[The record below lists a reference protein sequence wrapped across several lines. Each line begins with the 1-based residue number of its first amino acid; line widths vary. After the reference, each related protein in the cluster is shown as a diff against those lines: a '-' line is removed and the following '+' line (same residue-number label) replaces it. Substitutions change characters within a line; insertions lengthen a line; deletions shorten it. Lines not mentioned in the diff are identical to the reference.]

1 MTSTSVADVGWGV
14 FLGAAT
20 LMLGVGVQRIVSPV
34 NANNAISEGAPSPS
48 VLPVGRLRRGFR
60 SATCGGSLIAA
71 GIVTLTTLT
80 LSRRSVA
87 PSLRANRVSSMASSD
102 GPDADRERE
111 LQGLWANAYDGWID
125 VPGESGG
132 AIYTRPVGAPG
143 VRTHVPFP
151 PIVTASRLFAL
162 TGFNPMGEERPIAEN
177 RAANE
182 KLRADI
188 EAMTPAPKAWWRA
201 FGFAHDWREDGFV
214 LAYETRDGDAGEK
227 AAVDLA
233 VKYGQGAIYAYS
245 ATANDAGNLRR
256 RTVPAAMGQ
265 TVEADVEVE
274 RCDRPGLKF
283 ADPALPDEEY

>member
-1 MTSTSVADVGWGV
+1 MDIGWGAFV
-14 FLGAAT
+14 GAVT
-20 LMLGVGVQRIVSPV
+20 LMLGVRGILTRLPTAAAARGN
-34 NANNAISEGAPSPS
+34 NANRS
-48 VLPVGRLRRGFR
+48 VASLLLGRLARSD

-80 LSRRSVA
+80 LSRNVA
-87 PSLRANRVSSMASSD
+87 APALRGARVSSMASSSSD
-102 GPDADRERE
+102 DAAREKE

-132 AIYTRPVGAPG
+132 AIYTRPVDAPG

-151 PIVTASRLFAL
+151 PIVTSSRLFAL

-177 RAANE
+177 RAANG

-214 LAYETRDGDAGEK
+214 LAYDPEHGDAGEK
-227 AAVDLA
+227 AVVDLA
-233 VKYGQGAIYAYS
+233 VKYGQGAIYAYEPVDGRPG
-245 ATANDAGNLRR
+245 AVAR
-256 RTVPAAMGQ
+256 RTVSAAMSQ
-265 TVEADVEVE
+265 TVEADVVVE
-274 RCDRPGLKF
+274 RCDTPGLRF
-283 ADPALPDEEY
+283 AKPVLADDEY

>member
-20 LMLGVGVQRIVSPV
+20 LMLGVGVRRIVSPV
-34 NANNAISEGAPSPS
+34 NANNAISEGALPS

-80 LSRRSVA
+80 LSRRSDA

-132 AIYTRPVGAPG
+132 AIYTRPVDTPG

-151 PIVTASRLFAL
+151 PIVTSSRLFAL

-177 RAANE
+177 RAANG

-201 FGFAHDWREDGFV
+201 FGFAHDWREDGFC
-214 LAYETRDGDAGEK
+214 LLYTSPSPRD
-227 AAVDLA
+227 LSTSRMPS
-233 VKYGQGAIYAYS
+233 S
-245 ATANDAGNLRR
+245 A
-256 RTVPAAMGQ
+256 
-265 TVEADVEVE
+265 
-274 RCDRPGLKF
+274 
-283 ADPALPDEEY
+283 

>member
-1 MTSTSVADVGWGV
+1 M
-14 FLGAAT
+14 GAVT
-20 LMLGVGVQRIVSPV
+20 LMLGVRGILTRLPTAAAARGN
-34 NANNAISEGAPSPS
+34 NANRS
-48 VLPVGRLRRGFR
+48 VASLLLGRLARSD

-80 LSRRSVA
+80 LSRNVA
-87 PSLRANRVSSMASSD
+87 VPALRGARVSSMASSSSD
-102 GPDADRERE
+102 DAAREKE

-125 VPGESGG
+125 VPGEAGVVV
-132 AIYTRPVGAPG
+132 YTKPVATPGDPAP
-143 VRTHVPFP
+143 TPFP
-151 PIVTASRLFAL
+151 HIVASSRLFAL
-162 TGFNPMGEERPIAEN
+162 TGFNPMGEDRPIGEN

-182 KLRADI
+182 KLVVDI
-188 EAMTPAPKAWWRA
+188 QAMTPAPKAWWRA

-214 LAYETRDGDAGEK
+214 LAYEPEDGDAGEK

-245 ATANDAGNLRR
+245 AVNNDAGLLRR

-274 RCDRPGLKF
+274 RCDTPGLRF
-283 ADPALPDEEY
+283 AKPVLADDEY

>member
-1 MTSTSVADVGWGV
+1 
-14 FLGAAT
+14 
-20 LMLGVGVQRIVSPV
+20 MLGVGVRRIVSPV
-34 NANNAISEGAPSPS
+34 NANNAISEGALPS

-71 GIVTLTTLT
+71 GIVPLPPLP

-132 AIYTRPVGAPG
+132 AIYTRPVDAPG

-151 PIVTASRLFAL
+151 PIVTSSRLFAL

-177 RAANE
+177 RAANG

-214 LAYETRDGDAGEK
+214 LAYEPEDGDAGEK

-245 ATANDAGNLRR
+245 AVNNDAGLLRR

>member
-1 MTSTSVADVGWGV
+1 
-14 FLGAAT
+14 
-20 LMLGVGVQRIVSPV
+20 MLGVGVQRIVSPV
-34 NANNAISEGAPSPS
+34 NANNAISEGAPPS
-48 VLPVGRLRRGFR
+48 VLPIGRLRRGFR

-80 LSRRSVA
+80 LSRRSAA
-87 PSLRANRVSSMASSD
+87 PSLRASRVSSMASSD

-182 KLRADI
+182 KLRADV

-214 LAYETRDGDAGEK
+214 LAYEPRDGDAGEK

-245 ATANDAGNLRR
+245 AANDAGNLRR

>member
-1 MTSTSVADVGWGV
+1 M
-14 FLGAAT
+14 GAVT
-20 LMLGVGVQRIVSPV
+20 LMLGVRGILTRLPTAAAARGN
-34 NANNAISEGAPSPS
+34 NANRS
-48 VLPVGRLRRGFR
+48 VASLLLGRLARSD

-80 LSRRSVA
+80 LSRNVA
-87 PSLRANRVSSMASSD
+87 APALRGARVSSMASSSSD
-102 GPDADRERE
+102 DAAREKE

-132 AIYTRPVGAPG
+132 AIYTRPVDAPG

-151 PIVTASRLFAL
+151 PIVTSSRLFAL

-177 RAANE
+177 RAANG

-214 LAYETRDGDAGEK
+214 LAYDPEHGDAGEK
-227 AAVDLA
+227 AVVDLA
-233 VKYGQGAIYAYS
+233 VKYGQGAIYAYEPVDGRPG
-245 ATANDAGNLRR
+245 AVAR
-256 RTVPAAMGQ
+256 RTVSAAMSQ
-265 TVEADVEVE
+265 TVEADVVVE
-274 RCDRPGLKF
+274 RCDTPTGLRF
-283 ADPALPDEEY
+283 AKPVLADDEY